1 MWPRPRSRQQPMA
14 TVCISV
20 GRLLTRVLCC
30 IKHVYMAR
38 PRGRTKTARL
48 TVNLDERAFS
58 ALRVVAS
65 REDMPVSQIARRAI
79 VDFLG
84 REEPSFGQPSL
95 PLTWSADTQE
105 PTR

>member
-1 MWPRPRSRQQPMA
+1 
-14 TVCISV
+14 
-20 GRLLTRVLCC
+20 
-30 IKHVYMAR
+30 MAR